1 MSPHDAV
8 LTASLSTR
16 HPHATLLTRR
26 LDGEQWGGI
35 ENAVLEM
42 TDQTAGLEAAA
53 YLQEGVVGA
62 MAYQIL

>member
-26 LDGEQWGGI
+26 LDGEQWGA
-35 ENAVLEM
+35 ENAELEM